1 MGATLKKAL
10 LTLPVAA
17 LLLAGCG
24 GSPASSPTA
33 PTVEPISSGAA
44 STSAAAAPESSKSP
58 RGNIVKGFGQG
69 ASITDTAHDNKEIVN
84 FTVNSIA
91 PVTCTEQYAQPAE
104 NGHLVVVD
112 VAVETKPELADSFM
126 KSYYLGGGDF
136 KFVADNGTTFNGN
149 LFTGATYSC
158 LPSAEL
164 FPSAGLGPGE
174 KATGKVVLDV
184 PAPTGILVLKAPFSS
199 TNGWEYK
206 F

>member
-1 MGATLKKAL
+1 MKKAL

-24 GSPASSPTA
+24 GSPQTSPTA
-33 PTVEPISSGAA
+33 PTVETIPNSSAP
-44 STSAAAAPESSKSP
+44 TESAALEATKSP
-58 RGNIVKGFGQG
+58 RGNIVKEFGQG
-69 ASITDTAHDNKEIVN
+69 ASITDTTHDNREIVN
-84 FTVNSIA
+84 FAVNSVTPA
-91 PVTCTEQYAQPAE
+91 TCTEPYAQPAE

-112 VAVETKPELADSFM
+112 VAVETKPELAEAIM
-126 KSYYLGGGDF
+126 TSYHLGGGDF
-136 KFVADNGTTFNGN
+136 KFVADNGTTFNGH

-164 FPSAGLGPGE
+164 FPAAGMGPGE
-174 KATGKVVLDV
+174 KASGKVVLDV
-184 PAPTGILVLKAPFSS
+184 PAPAGILVLKAPTST

>member
-1 MGATLKKAL
+1 MKKAL

-24 GSPASSPTA
+24 GTPASSPTA
-33 PTVEPISSGAA
+33 PTVEPIASSSA
-44 STSAAAAPESSKSP
+44 TPAAAESSKSP
-58 RGNIVKGFGQG
+58 RGNIVKQFGEG
-69 ASITDTAHDNKEIVN
+69 ASITDTTKDNREIVN

-91 PVTCTEQYAQPAE
+91 PVTCTESYAQPAE

-112 VAVETKPELADSFM
+112 VAVETKPELAEAVMTSHH
-126 KSYYLGGGDF
+126 LGPSDF

-149 LFTGATYSC
+149 LGTGAAFSC
-158 LPSAEL
+158 LPSPEM
-164 FPSAGLGPGE
+164 FPSGGLGPGE
-174 KATGKVVLDV
+174 KATGKVVLDL
-184 PAPTGILVLKAPFSS
+184 PAPTGILVLKAPMSS